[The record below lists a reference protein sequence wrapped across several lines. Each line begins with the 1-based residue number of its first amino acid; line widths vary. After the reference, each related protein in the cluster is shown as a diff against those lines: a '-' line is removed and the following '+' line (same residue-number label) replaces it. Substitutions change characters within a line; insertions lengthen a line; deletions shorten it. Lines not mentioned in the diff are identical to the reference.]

1 MATQARSIASLTIS
15 FGLVAIPVKL
25 YSATQSSERISFN
38 LLRAKDGSRVKQQ
51 YVAVA
56 DGQLVERAE
65 MVKGYEFAKDQYV
78 MFSPEELK
86 ALEDT
91 TTHAIDIGQFV
102 PLESVDP
109 VYFDGTYY
117 LAPDKGGAKPY
128 TLLATALR
136 KTGQCA
142 VGRWVSRG
150 KEHIVI
156 IRPMQDGLA
165 MHQLHFKE
173 QVRELKDLG
182 LEPAPVSEPELKL
195 AQQLIDHLAAKRFD
209 ANEYH
214 DEFKGRVEAAIQK
227 KVEGKQISLAE
238 APAASTSGNVID
250 LMEALRASIDARGAK
265 TPSLKERKAPKRATG
280 THRAPARRLADEMQ
294 EFDSK
299 DLKRLF
305 GIPASHVRS
314 LIRAGHISPSKKAG
328 KSGKLAYSFQDL
340 IVLRTLGS
348 LRAAKIPTKR
358 INRTLREIRSSLPGE
373 LPLSGLSIVAVGDRI
388 VVREGRSLRE
398 SETGQYTLALEVIDQ
413 DGALLDDR
421 QALER
426 RGKGRA
432 ARSAAAPAAGRRGAF
447 RARDG
452 SRGTDAEGAAPMRR
466 ASRLAAHG
474 GAGES
479 GTAAAPEG
487 PSARGGSVYRG
498 IDTAE
503 ALLSFNLAVLLED
516 LDRRRSDGG
525 VPGRP
530 RAGPGAC
537 RRPLQPRA
545 ALRAGGQREDA
556 LRHLLAYRR
565 S

>member
-25 YSATQSSERISFN
+25 YSATQASEKISFN

-56 DGQLVERAE
+56 DGKLVERSE

-136 KTGQCA
+136 KTAQCA

-156 IRPMQDGLA
+156 IRPLEDGLA

-182 LEPAPVSEPELKL
+182 VEAAPVSEPELKL

-209 ANEYH
+209 PNEYQ

-238 APAASTSGNVID
+238 APAVSTSGNVID
-250 LMEALRASIDARGAK
+250 LMEALRASIDARGSKGSA
-265 TPSLKERKAPKRATG
+265 TLKERKAPKRAVSSGAARKT
-280 THRAPARRLADEMQ
+280 ARR
-294 EFDSK
+294 
-299 DLKRLF
+299 
-305 GIPASHVRS
+305 
-314 LIRAGHISPSKKAG
+314 
-328 KSGKLAYSFQDL
+328 
-340 IVLRTLGS
+340 
-348 LRAAKIPTKR
+348 
-358 INRTLREIRSSLPGE
+358 
-373 LPLSGLSIVAVGDRI
+373 
-388 VVREGRSLRE
+388 
-398 SETGQYTLALEVIDQ
+398 
-413 DGALLDDR
+413 
-421 QALER
+421 
-426 RGKGRA
+426 
-432 ARSAAAPAAGRRGAF
+432 
-447 RARDG
+447 
-452 SRGTDAEGAAPMRR
+452 
-466 ASRLAAHG
+466 
-474 GAGES
+474 
-479 GTAAAPEG
+479 
-487 PSARGGSVYRG
+487 
-498 IDTAE
+498 
-503 ALLSFNLAVLLED
+503 
-516 LDRRRSDGG
+516 
-525 VPGRP
+525 
-530 RAGPGAC
+530 
-537 RRPLQPRA
+537 
-545 ALRAGGQREDA
+545 
-556 LRHLLAYRR
+556 
-565 S
+565 

>member
-1 MATQARSIASLTIS
+1 MGTQARSIASLTIS

-56 DGQLVERAE
+56 DGQQVERAE

-150 KEHIVI
+150 KEHIVV

-182 LEPAPVSEPELKL
+182 IEPAPVSEPELKL

-209 ANEYH
+209 PNEYH

-250 LMEALRASIDARGAK
+250 LMAALRASIDARGTSNSAA
-265 TPSLKERKAPKRATG
+265 LKERKAPKRAASSGATRK
-280 THRAPARRLADEMQ
+280 TARR
-294 EFDSK
+294 
-299 DLKRLF
+299 
-305 GIPASHVRS
+305 
-314 LIRAGHISPSKKAG
+314 
-328 KSGKLAYSFQDL
+328 
-340 IVLRTLGS
+340 
-348 LRAAKIPTKR
+348 
-358 INRTLREIRSSLPGE
+358 
-373 LPLSGLSIVAVGDRI
+373 
-388 VVREGRSLRE
+388 
-398 SETGQYTLALEVIDQ
+398 
-413 DGALLDDR
+413 
-421 QALER
+421 
-426 RGKGRA
+426 
-432 ARSAAAPAAGRRGAF
+432 
-447 RARDG
+447 
-452 SRGTDAEGAAPMRR
+452 
-466 ASRLAAHG
+466 
-474 GAGES
+474 
-479 GTAAAPEG
+479 
-487 PSARGGSVYRG
+487 
-498 IDTAE
+498 
-503 ALLSFNLAVLLED
+503 
-516 LDRRRSDGG
+516 
-525 VPGRP
+525 
-530 RAGPGAC
+530 
-537 RRPLQPRA
+537 
-545 ALRAGGQREDA
+545 
-556 LRHLLAYRR
+556 
-565 S
+565 